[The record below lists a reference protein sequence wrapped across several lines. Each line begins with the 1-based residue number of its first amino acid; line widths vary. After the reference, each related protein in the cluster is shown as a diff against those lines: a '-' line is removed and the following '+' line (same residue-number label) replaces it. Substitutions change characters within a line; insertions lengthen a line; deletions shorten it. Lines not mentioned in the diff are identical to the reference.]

1 MRDWRAQMTHR
12 VGKQA
17 LTMALAATT
26 LLVAIGGM
34 GIETAWAQQQPRPPA
49 PPRRQPPARR
59 TPPKWTLEIHG
70 GGLFGSGRPGGTST
84 ATFPVGASFATIAGQ
99 PSRAVPSWFFGDG
112 ATLFSQVQ
120 AQFDSQFNQR
130 FDRITPLDVALQRA
144 GTERQIAPGF
154 GVRLSRVVSP
164 RYSIEFDI
172 DWSQR
177 ALALTSDTADAIE
190 QTRTTFSS
198 AFTGLVN
205 TIPQTGLRVGASAD
219 IPESGGGQTSLTG
232 ALLISLAKR
241 GRFGVHAI
249 AGGGLVVSG
258 SRTLDVTMRG
268 TYAFNIFG
276 TFPINESDTVTIHFA
291 DRKTSGV
298 AVFGGGFTYGSP
310 RRGLRTDVRALAGSS
325 GVTTS
330 VDASPNVQRVVPAS
344 VLPSLTSPSI
354 QVSTTTGVPTSLSGS
369 AISRLETFAGSGLDL
384 RVQLTVGY
392 FFRF

>member
-1 MRDWRAQMTHR
+1 MRRGTHD
-12 VGKQA
+12 VGKK
-17 LTMALAATT
+17 ALAVVLPVA
-26 LLVAIGGM
+26 LLV
-34 GIETAWAQQQPRPPA
+34 GIAAETAWAQQRPQPPA
-49 PPRRQPPARR
+49 PPRRQQPARR

-84 ATFPVGASFATIAGQ
+84 ATFPVGASFTTITGQ
-99 PSRAVPSWFFGDG
+99 PSRAISSWFFGDG
-112 ATLFSQVQ
+112 AALFSQVQ
-120 AQFDSQFNQR
+120 AQFASQFNER
-130 FDRITPLDVALQRA
+130 FDRITPLDAALLRA
-144 GTERQIAPGF
+144 GTERQTAPSF

-164 RYSIEFDI
+164 RYSIEFDF
-172 DWSQR
+172 DWSRR
-177 ALALTSDTADAIE
+177 ALALTSETADDIE
-190 QTRTTFSS
+190 QTRATFNSG
-198 AFTGLVN
+198 FTGLVN

-232 ALLISLAKR
+232 ALLISLARR
-241 GRFGVHAI
+241 GRFAVHAI
-249 AGGGLVVSG
+249 GGGGLVVNG

-298 AVFGGGFTYGSP
+298 AIFGGGFTYGSP
-310 RRGLRTDVRALAGSS
+310 RRGLRTDVRGLAGSS

-330 VDASPNVQRVVPAS
+330 VDASPSQQRVSPAS

-354 QVSTTTGVPTSLSGS
+354 QFSTTTGVPTSLSGS
-369 AISRLETFAGSGLDL
+369 AISRLETFGGGGLDF
-384 RVQLTVGY
+384 RVELTVGY